1 MATERQIAANSANA
15 RRSTGP
21 KTLAGKM
28 SSSRNAYRHGLSC
41 PLPLD
46 PEKVD
51 AIALALAGDS
61 VYEQRLVAA
70 SEVARAQLELM
81 SIRSVRAEMIASAK
95 DDLLASD
102 TLKLRRLAAL
112 DRYERYARTKRRR
125 ASDSFDVGIRTLGGD
140 VRAVEQPM

>member
-1 MATERQIAANSANA
+1 MATEKQIAANRANA
-15 RRSTGP
+15 KRSTGP
-21 KTLAGKM
+21 KTLAGKI
-28 SSSRNAYRHGLSC
+28 SSSRNAHRHGLSC

-46 PEKVD
+46 PERVD
-51 AIALALAGDS
+51 AIAHALAGHSAD
-61 VYEQRLVAA
+61 EERLVAA

-95 DDLLASD
+95 DDLPAID

-125 ASDSFDVGIRTLGGD
+125 ASHRF
-140 VRAVEQPM
+140 